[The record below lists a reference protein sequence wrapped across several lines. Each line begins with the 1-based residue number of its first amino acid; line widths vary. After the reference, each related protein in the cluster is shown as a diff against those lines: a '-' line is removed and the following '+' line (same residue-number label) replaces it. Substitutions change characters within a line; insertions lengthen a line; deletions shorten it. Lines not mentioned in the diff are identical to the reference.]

1 MAKTKVPGGYI
12 ADGSIAVAHLHSSHG
27 ITTDNIAQGSSNKYY
42 TDAQVDTRLAA
53 SKSTNITTTGNLLIS
68 SDYMIDPRVVEL
80 LSAQNNRYNCQ
91 DYNCQNN
98 LENKKRGLN
107 RKFSNDRSLQLQ
119 INKQKVELLFT
130 QTNKYI
136 QKEILSLYNRI
147 DILNS
152 EVKHYRKDLID
163 NGIIKK
169 SNINLF

>member
-1 MAKTKVPGGYI
+1 M
-12 ADGSIAVAHLHSSHG
+12 
-27 ITTDNIAQGSSNKYY
+27 NI
-42 TDAQVDTRLAA
+42 DL
-53 SKSTNITTTGNLLIS
+53 
-68 SDYMIDPRVVEL
+68 EL
-80 LSAQNNRYNCQ
+80 
-91 DYNCQNN
+91 NN

-136 QKEILSLYNRI
+136 QKEILRLYNRI

>member
-1 MAKTKVPGGYI
+1 M
-12 ADGSIAVAHLHSSHG
+12 
-27 ITTDNIAQGSSNKYY
+27 NI
-42 TDAQVDTRLAA
+42 
-53 SKSTNITTTGNLLIS
+53 NL
-68 SDYMIDPRVVEL
+68 EL
-80 LSAQNNRYNCQ
+80 
-91 DYNCQNN
+91 NN

-119 INKQKVELLFT
+119 INKQKVELLST

-136 QKEILSLYNRI
+136 QKEILRLYNRI

>member
-1 MAKTKVPGGYI
+1 M
-12 ADGSIAVAHLHSSHG
+12 
-27 ITTDNIAQGSSNKYY
+27 NI
-42 TDAQVDTRLAA
+42 DL
-53 SKSTNITTTGNLLIS
+53 
-68 SDYMIDPRVVEL
+68 EL
-80 LSAQNNRYNCQ
+80 
-91 DYNCQNN
+91 NN

-136 QKEILSLYNRI
+136 QKEILNLYNRI

>member
-1 MAKTKVPGGYI
+1 M
-12 ADGSIAVAHLHSSHG
+12 
-27 ITTDNIAQGSSNKYY
+27 NI
-42 TDAQVDTRLAA
+42 
-53 SKSTNITTTGNLLIS
+53 NL
-68 SDYMIDPRVVEL
+68 EL
-80 LSAQNNRYNCQ
+80 
-91 DYNCQNN
+91 NN

-136 QKEILSLYNRI
+136 QKEILSLYNLI

>member
-1 MAKTKVPGGYI
+1 M
-12 ADGSIAVAHLHSSHG
+12 
-27 ITTDNIAQGSSNKYY
+27 NI
-42 TDAQVDTRLAA
+42 
-53 SKSTNITTTGNLLIS
+53 NL
-68 SDYMIDPRVVEL
+68 EL
-80 LSAQNNRYNCQ
+80 
-91 DYNCQNN
+91 NN

-169 SNINLF
+169 SNIKLF

>member
-1 MAKTKVPGGYI
+1 M
-12 ADGSIAVAHLHSSHG
+12 
-27 ITTDNIAQGSSNKYY
+27 NI
-42 TDAQVDTRLAA
+42 DL
-53 SKSTNITTTGNLLIS
+53 
-68 SDYMIDPRVVEL
+68 EL
-80 LSAQNNRYNCQ
+80 
-91 DYNCQNN
+91 NN

>member
-1 MAKTKVPGGYI
+1 M
-12 ADGSIAVAHLHSSHG
+12 
-27 ITTDNIAQGSSNKYY
+27 NI
-42 TDAQVDTRLAA
+42 
-53 SKSTNITTTGNLLIS
+53 NL
-68 SDYMIDPRVVEL
+68 EL
-80 LSAQNNRYNCQ
+80 
-91 DYNCQNN
+91 NN

-152 EVKHYRKDLID
+152 EVKHYRKDLIH

>member
-1 MAKTKVPGGYI
+1 M
-12 ADGSIAVAHLHSSHG
+12 
-27 ITTDNIAQGSSNKYY
+27 NI
-42 TDAQVDTRLAA
+42 
-53 SKSTNITTTGNLLIS
+53 NL
-68 SDYMIDPRVVEL
+68 EL
-80 LSAQNNRYNCQ
+80 
-91 DYNCQNN
+91 NN

-152 EVKHYRKDLID
+152 EVIHYRKDLID

>member
-1 MAKTKVPGGYI
+1 M
-12 ADGSIAVAHLHSSHG
+12 
-27 ITTDNIAQGSSNKYY
+27 NI
-42 TDAQVDTRLAA
+42 
-53 SKSTNITTTGNLLIS
+53 NL
-68 SDYMIDPRVVEL
+68 EL
-80 LSAQNNRYNCQ
+80 
-91 DYNCQNN
+91 NN

>member
-1 MAKTKVPGGYI
+1 M
-12 ADGSIAVAHLHSSHG
+12 
-27 ITTDNIAQGSSNKYY
+27 NI
-42 TDAQVDTRLAA
+42 
-53 SKSTNITTTGNLLIS
+53 NL
-68 SDYMIDPRVVEL
+68 EL
-80 LSAQNNRYNCQ
+80 
-91 DYNCQNN
+91 NN

-169 SNINLF
+169 SNINNAKNIAL

>member
-1 MAKTKVPGGYI
+1 M
-12 ADGSIAVAHLHSSHG
+12 
-27 ITTDNIAQGSSNKYY
+27 NI
-42 TDAQVDTRLAA
+42 
-53 SKSTNITTTGNLLIS
+53 NL
-68 SDYMIDPRVVEL
+68 EL
-80 LSAQNNRYNCQ
+80 
-91 DYNCQNN
+91 NN

-163 NGIIKK
+163 NGIIQK

>member
-1 MAKTKVPGGYI
+1 M
-12 ADGSIAVAHLHSSHG
+12 
-27 ITTDNIAQGSSNKYY
+27 NI
-42 TDAQVDTRLAA
+42 DL
-53 SKSTNITTTGNLLIS
+53 
-68 SDYMIDPRVVEL
+68 EL
-80 LSAQNNRYNCQ
+80 
-91 DYNCQNN
+91 NN

-119 INKQKVELLFT
+119 INKQKVNSLFT

>member
-1 MAKTKVPGGYI
+1 M
-12 ADGSIAVAHLHSSHG
+12 
-27 ITTDNIAQGSSNKYY
+27 NI
-42 TDAQVDTRLAA
+42 
-53 SKSTNITTTGNLLIS
+53 NL
-68 SDYMIDPRVVEL
+68 EL
-80 LSAQNNRYNCQ
+80 
-91 DYNCQNN
+91 NN

-136 QKEILSLYNRI
+136 QKDILSLYNRI

>member
-1 MAKTKVPGGYI
+1 M
-12 ADGSIAVAHLHSSHG
+12 
-27 ITTDNIAQGSSNKYY
+27 NI
-42 TDAQVDTRLAA
+42 
-53 SKSTNITTTGNLLIS
+53 NL
-68 SDYMIDPRVVEL
+68 EL
-80 LSAQNNRYNCQ
+80 
-91 DYNCQNN
+91 NN

-136 QKEILSLYNRI
+136 QKEILRLYNRI

-169 SNINLF
+169 SNINKAKNIAL

>member
-1 MAKTKVPGGYI
+1 M
-12 ADGSIAVAHLHSSHG
+12 D
-27 ITTDNIAQGSSNKYY
+27 
-42 TDAQVDTRLAA
+42 
-53 SKSTNITTTGNLLIS
+53 
-68 SDYMIDPRVVEL
+68 EL
-80 LSAQNNRYNCQ
+80 NS
-91 DYNCQNN
+91 